1 MDSDASVHKDD
12 TVVQEA
18 DLIKRISSYTRVWVY
33 KTGYMLLHASWRVYQ
48 ASLTSNTY
56 CSPWRM

>member
-18 DLIKRISSYTRVWVY
+18 DLIKRIPSYTRVWVY
-33 KTGYMLLHASWRVYQ
+33 KTGYMLLHASW
-48 ASLTSNTY
+48 
-56 CSPWRM
+56 